1 MGDNLVEQIVQCRPS
16 KSANMIKALMI
27 VLCVVSLIFILI
39 PYIGVFLTAIVI
51 AITVFVFRSY
61 NYEYEYVYLSG
72 ELDVDKI
79 IARAKRKRMAS
90 FDFNRVELVA
100 PQGSQ
105 EDLRLSHNKYRTY
118 DFTSNMPDARIYAA
132 YTMKDNEMVKLL
144 FEPNEK
150 LLKELQYIAPRK
162 VIL

>member
-1 MGDNLVEQIVQCRPS
+1 MGDNFVEQIVECRPP
-16 KSANMIKALMI
+16 KSANLIKAFMLA
-27 VLCVVSLIFILI
+27 LCAVSLIFLII

-51 AITVFVFRSY
+51 VVTIFVFRNY
-61 NYEYEYVYLSG
+61 NYEYEYAYLSG

-79 IARAKRKRMAS
+79 IARSKRKRMAS
-90 FDFNRVELVA
+90 FDFNRLELVA

-105 EDLRLSHNKYRTY
+105 EDLRLEHNRYRTY
-118 DFTSNMPDARIYAA
+118 NFTSNMPDARVYAA

-150 LLKELQYIAPRK
+150 LLKELQYLAPRK